1 MNPIM
6 HIEMTEG
13 GIIDIELLP
22 EITPNSVRSIIW
34 LVNKGWYDNRIFY
47 RVVKDFVL
55 QTDCDKRPGIY
66 EEGCDYIIDGEY
78 KNSGHMTPQPSF
90 KKYYVGMAGCGGDS
104 NISAGSQFFIMT
116 GDHERLDGDFPVIG
130 KVVGGFDVVD
140 RINETPCNEKLVAG
154 NIKFYTPKTPQRMKH
169 VWVDTFGV
177 EYEAPVTREP
187 DEKYRESE
195 LEIDS
200 IIDWA

>member
-1 MNPIM
+1 MNPIL
-6 HIEMTEG
+6 HIEMETS
-13 GIIDIELLP
+13 GIIDIELFP
-22 EITPNSVRSIIW
+22 DITYNSVRSIIW
-34 LVNKGWYDNRIFY
+34 LVNKGWYNGRIFY

-78 KNSGHMTPQPSF
+78 AESGYTVSQPSF
-90 KKYYVGMAGCGGDS
+90 EKYYVGMAGCGGNS

-116 GDHERLDGDFPVIG
+116 GDHKRLDNNFPVIG

-140 RINETPCNEKLVAG
+140 RINETPCNERLVNG
-154 NIKFYTPKTPQRMKH
+154 TIKFYTPKTPQRMKR

-177 EYEAPVTREP
+177 EYGPPKTKQPTEEYLAG
-187 DEKYRESE
+187 EK
-195 LEIDS
+195 EIDAV
-200 IIDWA
+200 IDWV

>member
-6 HIEMTEG
+6 HIEMEAG
-13 GIIDIELLP
+13 GIIDIELYP
-22 EITPNSVRSIIW
+22 DITYNSVRSIIW
-34 LVNKGWYDNRIFY
+34 LVNKGWYNNRIFY
-47 RVVKDFVL
+47 RIVKDFVL

-78 KNSGHMTPQPSF
+78 KNSGFMAEQPSF

-116 GDHERLDGDFPVIG
+116 GDHERLDGDFPIVG
-130 KVVGGFDVVD
+130 KVIGGFDVID
-140 RINETPCNEKLVAG
+140 RLNNTPCNEKMIAG
-154 NIKFYTPKTPQRMKH
+154 NIRFFTPKEPQRMKK

-177 EYEAPVTREP
+177 EYEPPRTKVPTAEYLET
-187 DEKYRESE
+187 EK
-195 LEIDS
+195 EIDAL
-200 IIDWA
+200 IDWV

>member
-6 HIEMTEG
+6 HIEMEKG
-13 GIIDIELLP
+13 GIIDIELFP
-22 EITPNSVRSIIW
+22 EITNNSVRSIIW
-34 LVNKGWYDNRIFY
+34 LANQGLYDNRIFY

-66 EEGCDYIIDGEY
+66 ETGCDYIIDGEY
-78 KNSGHMTPQPSF
+78 KNSGFMAKQPSF
-90 KKYYVGMAGCGGDS
+90 MKYYVGMAGCGGDS

-116 GDHERLDGDFPVIG
+116 GDHPRLDDNFPVVG

-140 RINETPCNEKLVAG
+140 QLNEVDCYERLVKG
-154 NIKFYTPKTPQRMKH
+154 VMKFYTPKEPQRMKK

-177 EYEAPVTREP
+177 KYEPPKTKQPSEQFREE
-187 DEKYRESE
+187 EK
-195 LEIDS
+195 EIDAV
-200 IIDWA
+200 IDWV

>member
-6 HIEMTEG
+6 HIEMEKG
-13 GIIDIELLP
+13 GIIDIELFPNL
-22 EITPNSVRSIIW
+22 TYNSVRSIIW
-34 LVNKGWYDNRIFY
+34 LVNKGWYNNRIFY

-78 KNSGHMTPQPSF
+78 ENSGYMIEQPSF
-90 KKYYVGMAGCGGDS
+90 TKYYVGMAGCGGDS

-116 GDHERLDGDFPVIG
+116 GDHPRLDKSFPVIG

-140 RINETPCNEKLVAG
+140 RINNVDCHEKFVNET
-154 NIKFYTPKTPQRMKH
+154 IKFFTPKEPQRMKR

-177 EYEAPVTREP
+177 EYEPPKTKKPSEEYLKE
-187 DEKYRESE
+187 EKE
-195 LEIDS
+195 LDALIV
-200 IIDWA
+200 WV